1 MLDRTTEPDEVS
13 RTGEGLRHAGHGH
26 ALPTTVR
33 AATLAQVGLVVLTG
47 VATVLAV
54 LLRDDLLAEWYRRH
68 PTGIEPPAFAPVAVV
83 LFVTYALLAAVLLAF
98 FHGGHREAR
107 WGLTLLAVFF
117 AFTMVVL
124 VRQDPP
130 TLFVVLAIACVLVD
144 AGFAVLLWRRETTA
158 FLRGPVPVADAAS

>member
-1 MLDRTTEPDEVS
+1 MR
-13 RTGEGLRHAGHGH
+13 RTGR

-33 AATLAQVGLVVLTG
+33 AASLAQVGLVVLTG
-47 VATVLAV
+47 LATVLAV

-83 LFVTYALLAAVLLAF
+83 LFVTYALLAGVLLVF
-98 FHGGHREAR
+98 FRGGHREAR
-107 WGLTLLAVFF
+107 WGLTLLAAFF

-130 TLFVVLAIACVLVD
+130 TLFVVLAIGCAVVD
-144 AGFAVLLWRRETTA
+144 AAVAALLWRRETTA
-158 FLRGPVPVADAAS
+158 FLRGPLPAAGTS